1 MPGRPLVIA
10 HAACKGHAPENTLA
24 GVRAALA
31 LGVDAIEVDVHCT
44 ADGVPV
50 LIHDATVDRTTDGSG
65 AVAALTLAELRRLDA
80 GVRAFNGRFAG
91 EHIPTL
97 AEALDLTR
105 GHCLLV
111 VEVKAP
117 GIEREVL
124 SVLRPAADDVMVWS
138 FFPEVVTRVRELAP
152 AVPCALLSPTLE
164 GRPPE
169 ELLRTALQAHQQAVA
184 VHHSSVDQELVRRAA
199 RRGLS
204 VFAWTA
210 DEPAEQRRL
219 LAAGVA
225 GIVTNYPDRLHAALS
240 GHTAS
245 PR

>member
-1 MPGRPLVIA
+1 MTGLPLVIA

-31 LGVDAIEVDVHCT
+31 LDADAVEVDVHCT
-44 ADGVPV
+44 ADRVPV

-65 AVAALTLAELRRLDA
+65 AVAALTLAQLRRLDA
-80 GVRAFNGRFAG
+80 GVRVFEGRFAG
-91 EHIPTL
+91 ERIPTL
-97 AEALDLTR
+97 AEALDFTR
-105 GHCLLV
+105 GRCLLV

-138 FFPEVVTRVRELAP
+138 FLPEVVTRVRELVP
-152 AVPCALLSPTLE
+152 TIPCALLAPALE

-169 ELLRTALQAHQQAVA
+169 ALFRTALQAGQQAVA
-184 VHHSSVDQELVRRAA
+184 LHHASVDAELVHRAA

-210 DEPAEQRRL
+210 DEPDEHRRL
-219 LAAGVA
+219 QQAGAA
-225 GIVTNYPDRLHAALS
+225 GIVTNYPDRLR
-240 GHTAS
+240 TAS